1 MKKAI
6 LGEGLMNVVSILL
19 LVGILVVFHIL
30 FSQNISYDALE
41 GKDRIISSEKVVSD
55 GGITLKNILNT
66 PIENINFYEFIL
78 INIEDKKK
86 IKEKSNELL
95 KGICE
100 GSEEKLS
107 LNPKEVCFWYLE
119 IKFPDKTVILDGGYN
134 PIISS
139 YGTDTIFTSPGK
151 EPMVLPIQGLNK
163 EFENKLSYSLTL
175 PDYNNNLLE
184 IELRLFK
191 GL

>member
-78 INIEDKKK
+78 INIDDKEK

-100 GSEEKLS
+100 GDKETLS
-107 LNPKEVCFWYLE
+107 RNPKEVCFWYLE
-119 IKFPDKTVILDGGYN
+119 MKFPDKTVILNGGYD

-139 YGTDTIFTSPGK
+139 YGTDIILTSGK

-163 EFENKLSYSLTL
+163 EFENKLSYSLIL

-184 IELRLFK
+184 VELRLFK